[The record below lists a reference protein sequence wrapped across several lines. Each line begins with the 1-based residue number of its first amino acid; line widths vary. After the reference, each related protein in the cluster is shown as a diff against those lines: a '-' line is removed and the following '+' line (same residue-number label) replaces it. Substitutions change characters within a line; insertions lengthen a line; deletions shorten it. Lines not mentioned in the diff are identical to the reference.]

1 MTRDPAAERRE
12 IDAAVAGQTVC
23 TMFQER
29 IATHGGHGALKWKS
43 DGAWQE
49 LTWQDYGSRVSRC
62 AAGLVSMGL
71 APGEFVNILAPNCAD
86 YYVADLGVLHAGGTP
101 VSLYNTLAAQQVEY
115 IINHCEARYLVLGD
129 AAVYEQR
136 IRPIRDRIPGVRR
149 IVLLDG
155 ADAIGDDPR
164 VCAWADLL
172 AAGEA
177 AGEAGAA
184 EVERRWRAVQPGDLA
199 TLIYT
204 SGTTGP
210 PKGVMITHRNV
221 VWTAESLERVS
232 PRYPGMRHISY
243 LPLAHIAERMVGHYL
258 QIRGASTCYFCPAP
272 QQIAEYVA
280 EVRPQYFFAVPRIW
294 EKMHAGLQ
302 KALGAIAD
310 EGQRAMIQ
318 GALDVSL
325 EKLRLEQAGSEVP
338 AELAARAEQA
348 AAVTALVR
356 QRAGLDQV
364 EIASTGAAPISAEIL
379 EFFHAIG
386 VPILEVYGQSE
397 GSGPT
402 SWNRPGAARI
412 GTVGPPIPGVEV
424 RLADDGELLVRGG
437 NITLGYYKEP
447 TLTAETFD
455 PEGWLSSGD
464 VAVIDPDGYIRIVDR
479 KKEIIITAGG
489 KNIAPS
495 NIENLLKQEPLV
507 GQACVIGD
515 KRPFVS
521 ALIVLDAE
529 ATLPWASDLGLGDD
543 LAAIARDPRLLARI
557 QAGIDRANVHLNNAE
572 QVKKFVVLPNEWTVD
587 SGELTPTLKM
597 KRKVV
602 CERYAD
608 LIESMYAMPRG

>member
-1 MTRDPAAERRE
+1 MTRDSAAERRE

-29 IATHGGHGALKWKS
+29 IAAHGEHVALKWKD

-49 LTWQDYGSRVSRC
+49 LTWQDYGSRVARC
-62 AAGLVSMGL
+62 AAGLVSIGL
-71 APGEFVNILAPNCAD
+71 QPGEFVNILAPNCAD
-86 YYVADLGVLHAGGTP
+86 YYVTDLGVLHAGGTP
-101 VSLYNTLAAQQVEY
+101 VSLYNTLAPEQVEY

-129 AAVYEQR
+129 ASFYEQR

-149 IVLLDG
+149 IVLFEG
-155 ADAIGDDPR
+155 AETIGDDAR
-164 VCAWADLL
+164 VCAWTDLL

-184 EVERRWRAVQPGDLA
+184 EVGRRWRGVQPEDLA

-221 VWTAESLERVS
+221 AWTAESLETVS

-258 QIRGASTCYFCPAP
+258 QIRGASTCFFCPAP

-302 KALGAIAD
+302 KALAAIAD

-325 EKLRLEQAGSEVP
+325 ERLRLEQAGREVP

-356 QRAGLDQV
+356 QRVGLDQV
-364 EIASTGAAPISAEIL
+364 EIASTGAAPISTGIL

-412 GTVGPPIPGVEV
+412 GTVGPAIPGVDV
-424 RLADDGELLVRGG
+424 RLAEDGELLVRGG
-437 NITLGYYKEP
+437 NITRGYYKEP

-495 NIENLLKQEPLV
+495 NLENLLKQEALV

-515 KRPFVS
+515 KRAFVS

-529 ATLPWASDLGLGDD
+529 ATLPWSRDLGLGDD

-557 QAGIDRANVHLNNAE
+557 QAGVDSANLHLNNAE

-602 CERYAD
+602 YERYAD
-608 LIESMYAMPRG
+608 LIESMYATPRT

>member
-1 MTRDPAAERRE
+1 MTRDIAAERRD
-12 IDAAVAGQTVC
+12 IDASVAGQTVC
-23 TMFQER
+23 SLFQER
-29 IATHGGHGALKWKS
+29 VAANAADVALKWKH
-43 DGAWQE
+43 DGDWRE
-49 LTWQDYGSRVSRC
+49 LTWQDYGAGVAHC
-62 AAGLVSMGL
+62 AAGLAALGL
-71 APGEFVNILAPNCAD
+71 APGEFVNILAPNCAE

-101 VSLYNTLAAQQVEY
+101 VSLYNTLAPEQIEY
-115 IINHCEARYLVLGD
+115 IVNHCEARYLILGD
-129 AAVYEQR
+129 ATFYEQR

-149 IVLLDG
+149 IVVIAG
-155 ADAIGDDPR
+155 AGTITDDPR

-184 EVERRWRAVQPGDLA
+184 EVERRWRAVQPTDLA

-210 PKGVMITHRNV
+210 PKGVMISHYNV
-221 VWTAESLERVS
+221 AWTAESLERVA
-232 PRYPGMRHISY
+232 PRFPGMRHISY

-258 QIRGASTCYFCPAP
+258 QIKGASTCYFCPAP
-272 QQIAEYVA
+272 QQIGEYVA

-302 KALGAIAD
+302 KALAAIPDAAQRDLIRGAIDVAVEKVRHEQTGRPLPAD
-310 EGQRAMIQ
+310 
-318 GALDVSL
+318 
-325 EKLRLEQAGSEVP
+325 
-338 AELAARAEQA
+338 LAARAGQA

-356 QRAGLDQV
+356 QKAGLDQV
-364 EIASTGAAPISAEIL
+364 EIASTGAAPIAPEIL

-412 GTVGPPIPGVEV
+412 GTVGPALPGVEV
-424 RLADDGELLVRGG
+424 RLGADGELLVRGG
-437 NITLGYYKEP
+437 NVTRGYYKEP

-455 PEGWLSSGD
+455 PEGWLASGD
-464 VAVIDPDGYIRIVDR
+464 VAVIDPEGYIRIVDR
-479 KKEIIITAGG
+479 KKEILITAGG

-507 GQACVIGD
+507 GQACIIAD
-515 KRPFVS
+515 KRPFVA

-529 ATLPWASDLGLGDD
+529 AVLPWAREHGLGDD
-543 LAAIARDPRLLARI
+543 LAAIAADPRLLARI
-557 QAGIDRANVHLNNAE
+557 QAGVERANSHLNSVE
-572 QVKKFVVLPNEWTVD
+572 QVKKFTVLPNEWTVD
-587 SGELTPTLKM
+587 SGELTPTMKM

-602 CERYAD
+602 YQRYAD
-608 LIESMYAMPRG
+608 LIEAMYRSPGA